1 MEARKLN
8 KVYQIDEREAQAWAD
23 DGYDIYNR
31 GRLVQR
37 GSGKTVP
44 LGEYDKLQ
52 AENAGLKDEAEGLR
66 AEITKMKAE
75 NANLKGQIT
84 KLKKAAN

>member
-23 DGYDIYNR
+23 DGYDIYHR
-31 GRLVQR
+31 GKLVQR

-52 AENAGLKDEAEGLR
+52 AEAEGLR

-75 NANLKGQIT
+75 NANLKGQVT